1 MINII
6 RRALRPRINVA
17 LDIELLALSQWC
29 AGTESGWP
37 LIHQGYVAVSNSHT
51 CKIDENLVVRIL
63 MSDSVGILAELCHSC
78 HANTKHDPITVLRR
92 GDHLPKFNKQAS
104 RDIPF

>member
-1 MINII
+1 
-6 RRALRPRINVA
+6 
-17 LDIELLALSQWC
+17 
-29 AGTESGWP
+29 
-37 LIHQGYVAVSNSHT
+37 
-51 CKIDENLVVRIL
+51 